1 MFQIGAQEEQLEQNR
16 KNNKNGKPG
25 RQVSNQMC

>member
-1 MFQIGAQEEQLEQNR
+1 MFQIGTQEEQLKQNR

>member
-1 MFQIGAQEEQLEQNR
+1 MFQISAQEEQLEQNR

>member
-25 RQVSNQMC
+25 RQISNQMC

>member
-25 RQVSNQMC
+25 RQTSNQMC

>member
-1 MFQIGAQEEQLEQNR
+1 MFQIGAQEERLEQNR

-25 RQVSNQMC
+25 RQISNQMC